1 MVGCSR
7 LTTRMPLLKRHSAPS
22 VLERAP
28 SDPQQESTFPG
39 SHPSRRPGISSST
52 PDTSQGRGVSSGCA
66 GLCPSQKGSLPP
78 GNCPTARL
86 TDSAAEI
93 QLPGVPHPG
102 GRKKQVR
109 NSEGRGREREKE
121 RERERERVC
130 VCVCVCESPTHLGY
144 SPSSEE
150 SYCPPSLDCSKNP
163 ALGLGAKTEAGT
175 RLPSSSWLT
184 EPLGLPDHS
193 LEKRD
198 VNLVT
203 LQSSPS
209 MGQGPPQPCT
219 QPYLRAQREALT
231 PGLPSPQGPH
241 VK

>member
-1 MVGCSR
+1 MCVC
-7 LTTRMPLLKRHSAPS
+7 
-22 VLERAP
+22 
-28 SDPQQESTFPG
+28 
-39 SHPSRRPGISSST
+39 
-52 PDTSQGRGVSSGCA
+52 
-66 GLCPSQKGSLPP
+66 
-78 GNCPTARL
+78 
-86 TDSAAEI
+86 
-93 QLPGVPHPG
+93 
-102 GRKKQVR
+102 
-109 NSEGRGREREKE
+109 
-121 RERERERVC
+121 VC

-163 ALGLGAKTEAGT
+163 ALGLGAKTEVGT

-219 QPYLRAQREALT
+219 QPYLRAQ
-231 PGLPSPQGPH
+231 
-241 VK
+241 

>member
-1 MVGCSR
+1 MTLSR
-7 LTTRMPLLKRHSAPS
+7 NPHSQVLTPQGDPGFPPLPQTPPREGVSALGVLGS
-22 VLERAP
+22 VLPRRDHSHLGTAPQPDSQILQPKFNFQAFLTLEGER
-28 SDPQQESTFPG
+28 SKLETV
-39 SHPSRRPGISSST
+39 
-52 PDTSQGRGVSSGCA
+52 RG
-66 GLCPSQKGSLPP
+66 
-78 GNCPTARL
+78 
-86 TDSAAEI
+86 
-93 QLPGVPHPG
+93 
-102 GRKKQVR
+102 
-109 NSEGRGREREKE
+109 EGERERK
-121 RERERERVC
+121 RERERES